1 MSLVHRIEALLWMIF
16 GAGGFLAAFFLPGL
30 VLGVLVIG
38 SGFES
43 GLAYERAHALA
54 SSGLG
59 KTFLGVFLSLV
70 IWHCAH
76 HLRHL
81 MLDMVGKSAEAPAAY
96 AAYALA
102 IVGTAATI
110 SAVSAL

>member
-1 MSLVHRIEALLWMIF
+1 VSLIHRIEALLWMVF

-30 VLGVLVIG
+30 VVGVLLVG
-38 SGFES
+38 SGFET
-43 GLAYERAHALA
+43 GLSYERAHQLA

-59 KTFLGVFLSLV
+59 KTFLILFLSLV

-81 MLDMVGKSAEAPAAY
+81 MLDMAGKAAETPAALV
-96 AAYALA
+96 AYALA
-102 IVGTAATI
+102 IVGTVAT
-110 SAVSAL
+110 VSSVVAL